1 MLSRQLIKE
10 NFMNNQKN
18 IKRFESLLEKVNR
31 NGVKELINYIRT
43 DTDFYSAPASTQF
56 HLACEGGLLQHSLNI
71 YYSLAFKKLSLM
83 WNKVLENIEDESI
96 ILVALLHDLCKANFY
111 AKGTRNQKTYDVDK
125 VAAAPKRDVKHDDMG
140 DFIWECVLKYG
151 IDDKIPLGHGEKSVI
166 LISHFLELTI
176 DEIMAIRWH
185 MGFCEDKSLYPTLGK
200 AMEEYP
206 LVLALHEADLEASK
220 LIEAPF
226 GNKAEA
232 KNILPE
238 IVERPTHNNDDNEQN
253 PFDEP

>member
-1 MLSRQLIKE
+1 MD
-10 NFMNNQKN
+10 NQKN
-18 IKRFESLLEKVNR
+18 IQRFESLLEKVNR

-43 DTDFYSAPASTQF
+43 DTDFYYAPASTQF
-56 HLACEGGLLQHSLNI
+56 HLACDGGLLQHSLNVHNC
-71 YYSLAFKKLSLM
+71 LAVKRLSLV
-83 WNKVLENIEDESI
+83 WNKVLEDIEDESL

-111 AKGTRNQKTYDVDK
+111 TKGTRNQKTYDANK
-125 VAAAPKRDVKHDDMG
+125 VASAPKCEVKHDGIG
-140 DFIWECVLKYG
+140 DFIWESVLKYV
-151 IDDKIPLGHGEKSVI
+151 IDDKMPLGHGEKSV
-166 LISHFLELTI
+166 LIINRFIDLTTE
-176 DEIMAIRWH
+176 EIMAIRWH
-185 MGFCEDKSLYPTLGK
+185 MGFSEDKSLYPSLGK

-232 KNILPE
+232 NSILPE
-238 IVERPTHNNDDNEQN
+238 IVERPAHNNNDDEPN